1 MKPNYIGLSLAAM
14 MLAGCGAKAT
24 LPDLAKTK
32 LSAYT
37 VETVADG
44 LKAPWAV
51 AVLPDGGYLVTEKLA
66 GMKRVDANG
75 TVREMSGLPEDIY
88 IAGQG
93 GWLDVELA
101 PDFENSQAVYLSYS
115 YGDRGVNGTGLY
127 KAKLGADG
135 LTLENGETI
144 YRSSLRD
151 TSNHYGG
158 RIAFLPD
165 NTLVLTLGDGFAYRE
180 KAQDISTTIGKT
192 VRLNMDGSVPE
203 DNPFVNE
210 AGANPAVYT
219 LGNRNVQ
226 GAHYDAETG
235 TLWAHEH
242 GPKGGDELNILI
254 PGGNYGWPLA
264 TTGVDYNG
272 AMITPNKTKPGT
284 QAYVTHWTPS
294 IAPSG
299 LTIYRGDMFSDWK
312 GDALV
317 GSLKFNQVH
326 RVDLDGGKKI
336 GEDIVFSDVGERVR
350 DVVTAPDGAILIVT
364 DSKSNGKILRV
375 TP

>member
-1 MKPNYIGLSLAAM
+1 MITKLIGVSLAVIL
-14 MLAGCGAKAT
+14 LAGCGAKAK
-24 LPDLAKTK
+24 LPDLQKIK
-32 LSAYT
+32 LSTYT
-37 VETVADG
+37 VDIIADG
-44 LKAPWAV
+44 LRAPWSV
-51 AVLPDGGYLVTEKLA
+51 AVLPGGGYLVTEKLA
-66 GMKRVDANG
+66 GMKRVNTNG
-75 TVREMSGLPEDIY
+75 TIEEVSGLPEDIY

-93 GWLDVELA
+93 GWLGVVMAPTDSSIIYLA
-101 PDFENSQAVYLSYS
+101 YS
-115 YGDRGVNGTGLY
+115 YGDKDKNGTALY
-127 KAKLGADG
+127 RARIDG
-135 LTLENGETI
+135 TVLTDGETI
-144 YRSSLRD
+144 YRSSARD
-151 TSNHYGG
+151 TSVHYGG

-180 KAQDISTTIGKT
+180 KAQDKSTTIGKT
-192 VRLNMDGSVPE
+192 VRLNMDGSIPE
-203 DNPFVNE
+203 DNPFANE

-219 LGNRNVQ
+219 MGNRNVQ
-226 GAHYDAETG
+226 GAHYDSVSG

-272 AMITPNKTKPGT
+272 AMITPNKTKAGT
-284 QAYVTHWTPS
+284 QGYVTHWTPS

-299 LTIYRGDMFSDWK
+299 LTIYRGDMFEGWN

-326 RVDLDGGKKI
+326 RVDLEDGKMVH
-336 GEDIVFSDVGERVR
+336 EDIVFADVGQRVR
-350 DVVTAPDGAILIVT
+350 DVVTAPDRAVLIVT
-364 DSKSNGKILRV
+364 DDKTNGKVLRV